1 MGGQGGLFYLTRRG
15 APPISRNQPERVGVG
30 TRKDKAGGG
39 DKGGWETDTESVE
52 EGAEGAWWE
61 MEPLCLYFL
70 ASQLSLFIWKYG
82 DNAGASH

>member
-15 APPISRNQPERVGVG
+15 APPISRNQLERVGV
-30 TRKDKAGGG
+30 GGG

-61 MEPLCLYFL
+61 IEQSTSVCISWLPSFPYLYGNMETTLGPP
-70 ASQLSLFIWKYG
+70 IKYI
-82 DNAGASH
+82 SI